1 MAPLA
6 LYTVICIHCPP
17 KKIIAHWRRLLNYC
31 LIYIVPTCAQ
41 ISFASFN
48 GVEQFFYWLQKQVE
62 NYALHIDTTT
72 NESLQ

>member
-1 MAPLA
+1 
-6 LYTVICIHCPP
+6 
-17 KKIIAHWRRLLNYC
+17 LNYC
-31 LIYIVPTCAQ
+31 LVYIVPTCAQ

-72 NESLQ
+72 NESLRWPKPCYSPCTQISLS